1 MVTIDDLCELPAGWI
16 AAFGNDLVR
25 DLNGAMGD
33 VAQEVYVKEK
43 WGSLSAY
50 ISFSSDDIEVV
61 VDKYKRIARQ
71 TCAGCGAPARRVSTG
86 WILPWCDNCGSP
98 QWKYKLIETYLD
110 GEY

>member
-16 AAFGNDLVR
+16 TAFGNDLVR
-25 DLNGAMGD
+25 DLNGVMGD

-50 ISFSSDDIEVV
+50 ISLSSDDIEVV

-71 TCAGCGAPARRVSTG
+71 TCAGCGAPARQYRRVGYCLGVTTAAAHNG
-86 WILPWCDNCGSP
+86 NINLLRHIWMED
-98 QWKYKLIETYLD
+98 
-110 GEY
+110 